1 VSEDK
6 SIRNLFIM
14 NLRKSILL
22 LPLLLLPALLNGHGI
37 IIIDHPHP
45 IPIPHPPPHRPV
57 PPRPIQKFL
66 PLEVR
71 SLHAETNIEGQ
82 KAITEF
88 KQIFYNPSHQRLE
101 GTFLFPIPGDAAI
114 DGFEME
120 VNGKLTPAE
129 LLDAGKARKIYEDI
143 VRKARDPALFE
154 YAGQRLFKVRIFPIE
169 PRKEKEIRLK
179 YTQLLKR
186 DGNLVRYI
194 CPLDTRKFSTRP
206 IKQFSLK
213 IDLKA
218 NKGQKLGTLY
228 SPTHEAEIKRKGKN
242 AATIG
247 LESRNLRADG
257 NFELLFSTK
266 SRDGDPVDIQ
276 ILTHRG
282 SQEEEGHFLLLLSPQ
297 AWGEDRKP
305 LPKDVL
311 FVLDTS
317 GSMNGEKMEQA
328 KKAMEFCI
336 QSLNPNDRFDIIRF
350 STEAEPLFDEL
361 KVANEQNQK
370 KALSFVKK
378 LRAAGGTAIDEALR
392 TALETVNDQGKE
404 GNRLTQVLFL
414 TDGRPTIGETREDN
428 IVQKVTNQLGK
439 TRFQPR
445 IFNFGI
451 GTDVNTHLLD
461 KIAEKAGTFSQYVF
475 PGEDLEHKVSTF
487 FLKISEPALAN
498 LKLKAGDGI
507 RFTKTYPRSL
517 PDLFHGG
524 QLTVL
529 GRYDAGKSKGKL
541 RLEGKL
547 GKEKVSIPFEAAF
560 PKKQKDNA
568 FIPRLWATRRVGYL
582 LDEIRLHGD
591 NKELREEVVQLA
603 RAHGIVTPYT
613 SYLIVEDEERRNI
626 PSTRRS
632 LSSVSRDRQAREQLA
647 QNFQSFSK
655 SKSGF
660 DALVGASSARSLK
673 DAEKSIAS
681 ESLGVDSLEID
692 LGLGGGTTAAAPV
705 LTTPSPIAKPRPGK
719 VQPPRSPIGAEK
731 KEGSPAVPAEP
742 IARNIAGKTFY
753 RNDDIW
759 VDSEAQQLKDPKPI
773 KIKFGSEEY
782 FDLLKAHEDAQQW
795 LSVGTRCQVVIDG
808 KLYEITE

>member
-1 VSEDK
+1 
-6 SIRNLFIM
+6 M
-14 NLRKSILL
+14 NLPKSILL
-22 LPLLLLPALLNGHGI
+22 LPFLILPALLSGHGI
-37 IIIDHPHP
+37 IIIDHPP
-45 IPIPHPPPHRPV
+45 SIPHPPHRPV
-57 PPRPIQKFL
+57 PPRPIQKLL

-71 SLHAETNIEGQ
+71 SLNVETNIEGQ
-82 KAITEF
+82 KATTEF

-129 LLDAGKARKIYEDI
+129 LLDAGKAKKIYEDI
-143 VRKARDPALFE
+143 VRRAKDPALFE

-179 YTQLLKR
+179 YTQLLQR

-206 IKQFSLK
+206 IGQFSLK
-213 IDLKA
+213 IDLETA
-218 NKGQKLGTLY
+218 KGQRLGTLY
-228 SPTHEAEIKRKGKN
+228 SPSHEAEINRKGKN
-242 AATIG
+242 EAVIG
-247 LESRNLRADG
+247 LEAKNLRAEGD
-257 NFELLFSTK
+257 FELLFSQK
-266 SRDGDPVDIQ
+266 GKGGEPLDIQ
-276 ILTHRG
+276 LLTHKEAG
-282 SQEEEGHFLLLLSPQ
+282 EEEGHFLLLLSPQ

-336 QSLNPNDRFDIIRF
+336 ESLNPEDRFDIIRF
-350 STEAEPLFDEL
+350 STEADPLFDSLEE
-361 KVANEQNQK
+361 ANEKNVD
-370 KALSFVKK
+370 KALKFVKR

-392 TALETVNDQGKE
+392 TALETIENKKNNKE
-404 GNRLTQVLFL
+404 RLTQVLFL
-414 TDGRPTIGETREDN
+414 TDGRPTIGETREET
-428 IVQKVTNQLGK
+428 IVKKVQEQMEDS
-439 TRFQPR
+439 RIQPR

-461 KIAEKAGTFSQYVF
+461 KIAENAGTFSQYVF

-498 LKLKAGDGI
+498 LKLKAGDGLRI
-507 RFTKTYPRSL
+507 TKTYPRSL

-524 QLTVL
+524 QLTVV
-529 GRYDAGKSKGKL
+529 GRYEAGKQKGTLK
-541 RLEGKL
+541 LEGKM
-547 GKEKVSIPFEAAF
+547 GEDKINIPYQATFA
-560 PKKQKDNA
+560 KKKNDNG

-591 NKELREEVVQLA
+591 NKELRDEVVKLA

-613 SYLIVEDEERRNI
+613 SYLIVEDEERRGI
-626 PSTRRS
+626 PAERRS
-632 LSSVSRDRQAREQLA
+632 FSSVSRNRAMREQLA
-647 QNFQSFSK
+647 DEFGAFSK
-655 SKSGF
+655 SKSGI

-673 DAEKSIAS
+673 SAEKGL
-681 ESLGVDSLEID
+681 SLDSTD
-692 LGLGGGTTAAAPV
+692 LNLAFTGQAYANAAPGAAAPPA
-705 LTTPSPIAKPRPGK
+705 LSAPSPVAKPDTGKFRQNGRPAN
-719 VQPPRSPIGAEK
+719 I
-731 KEGSPAVPAEP
+731 VPAEP
-742 IARNIAGKTFY
+742 IAEAKEESDGRDIKKQPSAKNIAGKTFY
-753 RNDDIW
+753 MNNGIW
-759 VDSEAQQLKDPKPI
+759 VDSEAQQLKDTKPT

-782 FDLLKAHEDAQQW
+782 FDLLKANEKAQQW
-795 LSVGTRCQVVIDG
+795 LSVGTRCQIVIDG
-808 KLYEITE
+808 KLYEIEE